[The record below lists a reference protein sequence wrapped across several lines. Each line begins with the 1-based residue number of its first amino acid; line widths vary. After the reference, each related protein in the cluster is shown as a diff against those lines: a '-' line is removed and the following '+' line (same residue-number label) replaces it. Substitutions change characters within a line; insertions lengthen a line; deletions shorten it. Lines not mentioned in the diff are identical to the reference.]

1 MENQI
6 KLSFCHISQT
16 EKKFAVSI
24 ADIMN
29 AAYFAGLGKNH
40 WDCALSP
47 RARAGHSASDIF
59 ERLELI
65 L

>member
-1 MENQI
+1 MYIMIKIFLIQAVENQI

-16 EKKFAVSI
+16 EFFFAVSI

-29 AAYFAGLGKNH
+29 VAYFAGLGNNH

-47 RARAGHSASDIF
+47 DGEA
-59 ERLELI
+59 
-65 L
+65 